1 MSMALA
7 QPDLISLAAGFVDT
21 ESLPVEAVREA
32 MDAMLSDPAEAS
44 AALQYGSTPGYP
56 PLREALLDRLRA
68 DDGNP
73 PNEADLSIDQ
83 VLVGAGSNQL
93 LHLVVETLFDP
104 QDIVLCAAPSYFVFL
119 GMLANLDLRSI
130 GIATDEEGMIPEA
143 LDEELVRRETAG
155 DLPRV
160 KAIYVCSY
168 FDNPRSTTLSAERR
182 RRIVEIAQRW
192 SKKTK
197 IYIIEDAAYR
207 QLRYSGPDVPS
218 MRAFDEA
225 GDTVI
230 LADTFSKS
238 FSPGVRVGW
247 VVLPPHLIGPVA
259 DQKGNIDFGSPNLNQ
274 HLMAAVLRRG
284 LYDPQ
289 IERFRE
295 NYRSKRDAMLEAAD
309 EHLSPI
315 EGAGWHR
322 PDGGLY
328 VWLRLP
334 EHFNTGPGDTGP
346 GSPLVEAALDE
357 GVLYV
362 PGEYCFPSE
371 GAPRE
376 KNTMRL
382 SFGVQSCDNRRK
394 IIKPRPLVAPSTP
407 SPFTDERPHDRD
419 GSLRS
424 STLPASVCHLL
435 L

>member
-1 MSMALA
+1 MPDRQRLSKRAKLAGGQPISELMTQALA
-7 QPDLISLAAGFVDT
+7 QPDLISLAAGFVDSD
-21 ESLPVEAVREA
+21 SLPVEAVREA
-32 MDAMLSDPAEAS
+32 MDALLSDPQQAK
-44 AALQYGSTPGYP
+44 AALQYGSTPGSP
-56 PLREALLDRLRA
+56 QLRETLLERLRA
-68 DDGNP
+68 DDGDP
-73 PNEADLSIDQ
+73 ACEAELSIDQ

-93 LHLVVETLFDP
+93 LHLVIETLLDP

-119 GMLANLDLRSI
+119 GMLANLDLRSV
-130 GIATDEEGMIPEA
+130 GVATDEGGMIPEA
-143 LDEELVRRETAG
+143 LEQELARCAAAG

-168 FDNPRSTTLSAERR
+168 FDNPSGTTLSAERR
-182 RRIVEIAQRW
+182 GQIVEIARRW

-247 VVLPPHLIGPVA
+247 VVLPRHLVGPVA

-274 HLMAAVLRRG
+274 CLMATVLQRG

-289 IERFRE
+289 IERFRK
-295 NYRSKRDAMLEAAD
+295 NYRSKRDAMLQAAD
-309 EHLSPI
+309 EHLAGI
-315 EGAGWHR
+315 EGARWHR
-322 PDGGLY
+322 PAGGLY

-334 EHFNTGPGDTGP
+334 EHVDAGPSG
-346 GSPLVEAALDE
+346 PLVEAALAA

-362 PGEYCFPSE
+362 PGEYCYPSE

-376 KNTMRL
+376 KNTIRL
-382 SFGVQSCDNRRK
+382 SFGVQPCEK
-394 IIKPRPLVAPSTP
+394 IRHGIEALARAIASL
-407 SPFTDERPHDRD
+407 SP
-419 GSLRS
+419 
-424 STLPASVCHLL
+424 
-435 L
+435 

>member
-1 MSMALA
+1 MPQRDLISRQRLSKRAKLAGGQPISELMTQALA
-7 QPDLISLAAGFVDT
+7 QPDLISLAAGFVDSD
-21 ESLPVEAVREA
+21 SLPVEAVREA
-32 MDAMLSDPAEAS
+32 MDVLLSDPQQAK
-44 AALQYGSTPGYP
+44 AALQYGSTPGSP
-56 PLREALLDRLRA
+56 QLREALLERLRA
-68 DDGNP
+68 DDGDP
-73 PNEADLSIDQ
+73 VCEAELSIDQ
-83 VLVGAGSNQL
+83 VLIGAGSNQL
-93 LHLVVETLFDP
+93 LHLVIETLLDP

-119 GMLANLDLRSI
+119 GMLANLDLRSV
-130 GIATDEEGMIPEA
+130 GVATDEGGMIPEA
-143 LDEELVRRETAG
+143 LEQELARCEAAG

-168 FDNPRSTTLSAERR
+168 FDNPSGTTLSALRR
-182 RRIVEIAQRW
+182 GQIVEIVRRW

-247 VVLPPHLIGPVA
+247 VVLPRHLIDPVT

-274 HLMAAVLRRG
+274 CLMATVLQRG

-295 NYRSKRDAMLEAAD
+295 NYRSKRDAMLQAAD
-309 EHLSPI
+309 EHLAGI
-315 EGAGWHR
+315 EGARWHR
-322 PDGGLY
+322 PAGGLY

-334 EHFNTGPGDTGP
+334 EHVDAGPSG
-346 GSPLVEAALDE
+346 PLVEAALAA

-362 PGEYCFPSE
+362 PGEYCYPSE

-382 SFGVQSCDNRRK
+382 SFGVQSCEK
-394 IIKPRPLVAPSTP
+394 IRHGIEALARAI
-407 SPFTDERPHDRD
+407 
-419 GSLRS
+419 
-424 STLPASVCHLL
+424 ASV
-435 L
+435 

>member
-1 MSMALA
+1 MPDRQRLSKRAKLAGGQPISELMTQALA
-7 QPDLISLAAGFVDT
+7 QPDLISLAAGFVDSD
-21 ESLPVEAVREA
+21 SLPVEAVREA
-32 MDAMLSDPAEAS
+32 MDALLSDPQQAK
-44 AALQYGSTPGYP
+44 AALQYGSTPGSP
-56 PLREALLDRLRA
+56 QLREALLERLRA
-68 DDGNP
+68 DDGDP
-73 PNEADLSIDQ
+73 ACEAELSIVQ

-93 LHLVVETLFDP
+93 LHLVIETLLDP

-119 GMLANLDLRSI
+119 GMLANLDLRSV
-130 GIATDEEGMIPEA
+130 GVATDEDGMIPEA
-143 LDEELVRRETAG
+143 LEQELARCEAAG

-168 FDNPRSTTLSAERR
+168 FDNPSGTTLSAERR
-182 RRIVEIAQRW
+182 GQIVEIARRW

-247 VVLPPHLIGPVA
+247 VVLPRHLVGPVA

-274 HLMAAVLRRG
+274 CLMATVLRRG

-289 IERFRE
+289 IGRFRE
-295 NYRSKRDAMLEAAD
+295 NYRSKRDAMLQAVD
-309 EHLSPI
+309 EHLAGI

-322 PDGGLY
+322 PAGGLY

-334 EHFNTGPGDTGP
+334 EEIDAGPSG
-346 GSPLVEAALDE
+346 PLVEAALAA

-362 PGEYCFPSE
+362 PGEYCYPSE

-376 KNTMRL
+376 KNTIRL
-382 SFGVQSCDNRRK
+382 SFGVQPCEK
-394 IIKPRPLVAPSTP
+394 IRHGIEALARAI
-407 SPFTDERPHDRD
+407 
-419 GSLRS
+419 
-424 STLPASVCHLL
+424 ASIQS
-435 L
+435 